1 MTMIFYSL
9 CGALDRNFKDDSL
22 CNKLDDNWGCLSL
35 DLENDLQ
42 KSFKAIKKIDN
53 FNKYY

>member
-22 CNKLDDNWGCLSL
+22 CSKLDDNWGCLSL